1 MQDVAN
7 AHMRIQLMELNETTS
22 WIFRVKKISKMFENH
37 VYGPPID
44 KWDMCKK
51 DDFKKSKN
59 NSTFVVS

>member
-22 WIFRVKKISKMFENH
+22 WIFKVKKISKMFKYH
-37 VYGPPID
+37 AYGPPID

-51 DDFKKSKN
+51 VDLKKSKN